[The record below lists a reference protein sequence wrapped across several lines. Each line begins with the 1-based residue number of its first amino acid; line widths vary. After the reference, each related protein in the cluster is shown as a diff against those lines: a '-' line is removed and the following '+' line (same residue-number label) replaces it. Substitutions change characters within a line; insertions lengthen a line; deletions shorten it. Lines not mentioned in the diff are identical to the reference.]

1 MGPVR
6 SPVYVILNHATG
18 AGRSAWSLGEA
29 ALDGGAGMLQFRT
42 KSGLSAEEQR
52 TLRLLVRQANEADV
66 PLLVND
72 SVDLALKVGAVG
84 VHVGQSD
91 ASVEAARRA
100 LGETAIIGVTTP
112 TVELALRAE
121 REGASYVA
129 VGAMYPSPTEP
140 TKVVRGPQLL
150 RAVAGAVSTPVC
162 AIGGITVERV
172 PELLAAGAGL
182 LAVISAVAAAPDPT
196 EAVRQ
201 LVAACDE
208 DHH

>member
-1 MGPVR
+1 MRPVR
-6 SPVYVILNHATG
+6 SPVYVILNHSMG
-18 AGRSAWSLGEA
+18 VGRSAWFLGEA
-29 ALDGGAGMLQFRT
+29 ALEGGAGVLQFRT
-42 KSGLSAEEQR
+42 KSDLCGEELEALQSVARRAAE
-52 TLRLLVRQANEADV
+52 AGV
-66 PLLVND
+66 PFLVND
-72 SVDLALKVGAVG
+72 SVDLALKVGAAG

-91 ASVEAARRA
+91 APVAAARRA
-100 LGETAIIGVTTP
+100 LGEAAIVGVTTP
-112 TVELALRAE
+112 TVELALQAE

-140 TKVVRGPQLL
+140 GKVVRGPQLL
-150 RAVAGAVSTPVC
+150 RAAAEAVSTPVC

-172 PELLAAGAGL
+172 SELLAAGAAL